1 MHQTVTT
8 EGFSSKIRRRFDQS
22 RLKRINILFL
32 LTVVIPTALA
42 TVYFG
47 ALASDIYIS
56 QSQFV
61 VRSPDKPAT
70 SGLGVLLKS
79 VGFSNAGDEIF
90 ATQDYVMSRDALRS
104 LNRGDAVER
113 AYTRRGIS
121 IFDRFNALGGDGS
134 FEDLYDYYLDK
145 VSLDHDATSSITT
158 LSVKA
163 FTPQEAL
170 HFNKQL
176 LAQSEALVNRLNTRG
191 QNDLV
196 EYARRET
203 QEAEQAGLRAAQELA
218 RYRDQRGVI
227 DPERQATVQLQL
239 VSKLQDE
246 LIGARTQLLQLQAL
260 APENPQIPLLE
271 TRIGAL
277 TREIDVAL
285 GQVTGGRSSL
295 SATAVRYQRLQL
307 EQEFA
312 ERRLTAALTSLQE
325 ARNEA
330 RRQQAYV
337 ERIVQPSLPD
347 EAQQPRRLRGIFATF
362 VFTLVVW
369 MILKMMIAGIREHGQ

>member
-1 MHQTVTT
+1 MKLDRWK
-8 EGFSSKIRRRFDQS
+8 ER
-22 RLKRINILFL
+22 KRPSLLFL
-32 LTVVIPTALA
+32 FTVIIPTSLA
-42 TVYFG
+42 AVYFG
-47 ALASDIYIS
+47 VLASDVYVS
-56 QSQFV
+56 QAQFV

-90 ATQDYVMSRDALRS
+90 ASQDYVLSRDALRA
-104 LNRGDAVER
+104 LNRKGAVER
-113 AYTRRGIS
+113 AYTRPGVS
-121 IFDRFNALGGDGS
+121 IFDRFNPLGWDGS
-134 FEDLYDYYLDK
+134 FEDLYDYYVDK
-145 VSLDHDATSSITT
+145 VAVEHNSTSSITT

-163 FTPQEAL
+163 FTAEDAFR
-170 HFNKQL
+170 FNKQL
-176 LAQSEALVNRLNTRG
+176 LAQAEGLVNRLNTRG
-191 QNDLV
+191 QSDLV
-196 EYARRET
+196 EYAQRET
-203 QEAEQAGLRAAQELA
+203 QEAEQAGLRASQELA

-246 LIGARTQLLQLQAL
+246 LIGARTQLLQLRAL

-285 GQVTGGRSSL
+285 GQVSGASGSL

-307 EQEFA
+307 EREFA
-312 ERRLTAALTSLQE
+312 DRRLTAALTSLQE
-325 ARNEA
+325 ARNEG

-337 ERIVQPSLPD
+337 ERIVQSSLPD
-347 EAQQPRRLRGIFATF
+347 EAQLPRRLRGIFATF
-362 VFTLVVW
+362 VFTLIVW
-369 MILKMMIAGIREHGQ
+369 FIMKMLIAGIREHGQ